1 MTLPLLAEV
10 LEFYPKSLQPP
21 YFRASLGHNVVNS
34 QIMTLLLSQA
44 LEKRGSAG
52 LEYVDHP
59 RGTLRAQNEV
69 IDLHYTLRIIS
80 GQKCT
85 YKCTEMLRKNE
96 RLFNILRIISSK
108 RSWDQLSRMDN
119 TSNKI
124 ILPVTRTFGTSVSSL
139 FQIKQEVCEGRMVV

>member
-1 MTLPLLAEV
+1 
-10 LEFYPKSLQPP
+10 
-21 YFRASLGHNVVNS
+21 
-34 QIMTLLLSQA
+34 MTLLLSQA

-119 TSNKI
+119 TWNKI

-139 FQIKQEVCEGRMVV
+139 FQIKQEVCEGRMVVQERLAGRGPSSFLRFYSTHTLQGIQAVRESMFA